1 MAKKKSGTSELPGLP
16 PKDEAAQLAEQLQD
30 ANRMITE
37 GNEKREE
44 LQEQLAKCLRET
56 GRKKITIFCEED
68 QCHRTFTLSHK
79 KEKWAIAVR
88 KDPKGSIEEI

>member
-1 MAKKKSGTSELPGLP
+1 MKKKVAGTKELPNMP
-16 PKDEAAQLAEQLQD
+16 PKDEAAQLAEELQN

-68 QCHRTFTLSHK
+68 QCNRTFTLAHK
-79 KEKWAIAVR
+79 KEKWAITVR
-88 KDPKGSIEEI
+88 KDSKGSIEEI